1 MTSDEKEKLKEEKR
15 EARKKK
21 WLNALWRVKSA
32 AENALFPEDI
42 TCDICGEELT
52 ADTRY
57 RLCAECMFKIP
68 FTGEHICLSCG
79 VSMSDEADYC
89 IRCENSDFKFALNR
103 APMIYDGEAK
113 SLIYAM
119 KFGGKR
125 YLAATIGAMM
135 VDEFIKRRMS
145 ADIAVYVPMTGTE
158 EKKRGF
164 NQSELLAREV
174 ADRLNMPLLPAL
186 VKIKETSAQKQLT
199 GKEREDNLDGAF
211 VCTFNQ
217 VKGRR
222 MLLID
227 DVFTTGATANAC
239 SKALLKAGAKD
250 VRVLTAAVTKKKVPV
265 ESNNG
270 ETVI

>member
-1 MTSDEKEKLKEEKR
+1 MTSDDKDKLKKEKR
-15 EARKKK
+15 EVCKKK
-21 WLNALWRVKSA
+21 IRDAIWRTKCFF
-32 AENALFPEDI
+32 EDALFPDDI

-52 ADTRY
+52 AYTRY
-57 RLCAECMFKIP
+57 KLCAECAFKIP

-89 IRCENSDFKFALNR
+89 LRCENSDFKFMLNR

-125 YLAATIGAMM
+125 YLAKTIGAMM
-135 VDEFIKRRMS
+135 ADEFIKRKMS
-145 ADIAVYVPMTGTE
+145 ADIVMYVPMTEAE
-158 EKKRGF
+158 EKSRGF

-186 VKIKETSAQKQLT
+186 VKVKETSAQKHLT

-239 SKALLKAGAKD
+239 TKALLKAGAKD

-265 ESNNG
+265 ESNDG
-270 ETVI
+270 ETTI